1 MGNLSPNVID
11 AALQRCSAEAIHKP
25 GSIQPHG
32 LLIAAD
38 DVKVVRYVSANIDSF
53 LPLTGDA
60 VLGRGLEDLFG
71 KDFAESLQPLP
82 LNSEGGATLKAI
94 SLSYPAGA
102 ARITLPGYAHYHDRM
117 FIIELEHEENRDR
130 REFFE
135 HTFVPI
141 RDRMWVLEGE
151 TDLVRYLAAMAEQI
165 GQLTGFDRTM
175 IYRFDSKWD
184 GEVIAEYRLF
194 NTVESYLGHH
204 FPAADIPPQARDLYL
219 RNRARQIGDVTAL
232 QISLLSAPG
241 TSSQLLDLSYSAL
254 RSFSP
259 VHLEYLENMG
269 VGASLS
275 ISLVINGSLWGLIAC
290 HHRQKLVVAPQV
302 RELVEFIGRSASVR
316 IGEIEESSK
325 AAVKARAQQ
334 ALDAISASIA
344 DDHDLDVTFGHQSQS
359 LLEIAGAGGAVICID
374 HRKYHI
380 GKTPDIAAL
389 HNFSDWVRKIGPSD
403 YYFTD
408 ALPEECSAI
417 RASSSVASGVLVVP
431 LEQEMANFVM
441 WFRPEVVESIRW
453 AGNPEKIVERAAD
466 GLRISPRKSF
476 SAWVQSYLGHSAD
489 WKRTDLDILQTLS
502 MALIARVKERRLKT
516 GLQALEMFA
525 DAKTYIAELDK
536 NLRYLRVSPNCREI
550 LGYNTGEMEGHF
562 LSDFLF
568 AEDVERFRREVQ
580 DSGGKERSGCIF
592 RHASKDGHFIWIE
605 GKIESGPEDS
615 GGHLTLMARDVT
627 ERQHYNEAVED
638 LHHRYHR
645 IQGTKREG
653 VVVLNGSGTVIRSN
667 DAANALLGR
676 TPQQMDGLNF
686 CQTVCR
692 MERCAFG
699 MHPHPVESQT
709 AIAQMRGELIHE
721 HGRPIPVTMWAV
733 VLVPEKPGD
742 PTHALIFSPREEDEQ
757 TDSDAVTGV
766 MITDRNGRIQA
777 ISDGF
782 TQITGYAISE
792 AVGRTPALLRSNVHS
807 PEFYRNFWRILAT
820 EGVWRGEIWNRRKN
834 GEVYPQIG
842 SIVAISAA
850 DGQVAH
856 YVSIFS
862 DISKAGHADEKS
874 HLLPEHDVLTG
885 LPNRLLFERKL
896 TRELDAAAQKALA
909 VAVIDL
915 NNFSAINDALGHIS
929 GDRLLYQVAARIS
942 QALRGNDL
950 LARWGGDKFALMLPG
965 VRDGDDASMGLR
977 RVVDSIA
984 APFSIMGKQVIVTAN
999 IGVSLSPRDGNTADR
1014 LMQTADAAMNQA
1026 KTSGKGGI
1034 GVFDEA
1040 LSANS
1045 KNRFEIAN
1053 DLRRAIMDHEFFLVY
1068 QPQVH
1073 AQNAATVGLEAL
1085 VRWRHPRGG
1094 VVAPAD
1100 FILIAEDNGMMEELG
1115 AEIFTMACAQIKKW
1129 REAGEFNIPVG
1140 INVSP
1145 RQMTTKF
1152 PGFVRDTIEEYG
1164 IPAELI
1170 EIEIT
1175 ESALVPTPEIREI
1188 MAAFKNLGVKLA
1200 IDDFGTGYSS
1210 LSHLKLFPFDRL
1222 KVDKSFV
1229 DGLPSNADDVAI
1241 GQAIIA
1247 LGLALKVNVLAE
1259 GVETADQAEF
1269 LKNEGVHVIQG
1280 YFYSRPLASED
1291 VPAFIDRGDL

>member
-1 MGNLSPNVID
+1 MGNIGPSVID
-11 AALQRCSAEAIHKP
+11 AALQRCSAEAIHQP

-38 DVKVVRYVSANIDSF
+38 EFKVVRHVSANIDSF
-53 LPLTGDA
+53 LPLSPDA

-82 LNSEGGATLKAI
+82 LNAEGGATVKAI
-94 SLSYPAGA
+94 SLRYPAGA
-102 ARITLPGYAHYHDRM
+102 GRITLPGYAHYHDRM
-117 FIIELEHEENRDR
+117 FIIEFEHEENSDR
-130 REFFE
+130 REFFKQ
-135 HTFVPI
+135 TFVPI

-151 TDLVRYLAAMAEQI
+151 IDLIRYLAAMAEQI

-175 IYRFDSKWD
+175 VYRFDSKWD
-184 GEVIAEYRLF
+184 GEVIAEYRIF
-194 NTVESYLGHH
+194 NAVESYLGHH
-204 FPAADIPPQARDLYL
+204 FPAADIPLQARDLYL
-219 RNRARQIGDVTAL
+219 RNRARQIGDVAGL
-232 QISLLSAPG
+232 QVPLLSASG
-241 TSSQLLDLSYSAL
+241 TSSHLLDLSYSTL

-259 VHLEYLENMG
+259 IHLEYLENMG

-290 HHRQKLVVAPQV
+290 HHRMKLVVAPQV
-302 RELVEFIGRSASVR
+302 RELVEFIGRAASVR
-316 IGEIEESSK
+316 IAEIEDRSK
-325 AAVKARAQQ
+325 AEVKARAQH

-344 DDHDLDVTFGHQSQS
+344 DDHDLDVTFGSQTQP

-374 HRKYHI
+374 HRKYHL
-380 GKTPDIAAL
+380 GKTPDIATL
-389 HNFSDWVRKIGPSD
+389 HNFSDWVRKMAPSD

-408 ALPEECSAI
+408 ALPEQSSAFG
-417 RASSSVASGVLVVP
+417 ASSSIASGVLVVP
-431 LEQEMANFVM
+431 LEQDMANFVM

-476 SAWVQSYLGHSAD
+476 SAWVQSYLGHSAE
-489 WKRTDLDILQTLS
+489 WKRPDIEILQTLS
-502 MALIARVKERRLKT
+502 MALIARVTERRLKT

-525 DAKTYIAELDK
+525 DAKTYVAELDRD
-536 NLRYLRVSPNCREI
+536 LRYLRVSPNCREI
-550 LGYNTGEMEGHF
+550 LGYSTGEMEGHF

-568 AEDVERFRREVQ
+568 AEDVERFEREVR
-580 DSGGKERSGCIF
+580 DRGGKGRSGCIF

-605 GKIESGPEDS
+605 GKIESPSDD
-615 GGHLTLMARDVT
+615 GGGRLTLLARDVT
-627 ERQHYNEAVED
+627 ERQHYNEALED

-645 IQGTKREG
+645 IQGTRREG
-653 VVVLNGSGTVIRSN
+653 LVVLNSSGAVIRSN
-667 DAANALLGR
+667 DAANVLLGR
-676 TPQQMDGLNF
+676 TPQQMNGLDF
-686 CQTVCR
+686 CQAVCC

-699 MHPHPVESQT
+699 RQPHLVDGQT
-709 AIAQMRGELIHE
+709 TIAQMRGDLNHE
-721 HGRPIPVTMWAV
+721 GGHPVPVTMWAV
-733 VLVPEKPGD
+733 ALAPEKPDD

-757 TDSDAVTGV
+757 TDRDAVTAV

-777 ISDGF
+777 VSDGF
-782 TQITGYAISE
+782 TQITGYANSE

-807 PEFYRNFWRILAT
+807 PEFYRNFWRVLAA
-820 EGVWRGEIWNRRKN
+820 ERVWRGEIWNRRKN
-834 GEVYPQIG
+834 GEVYPQMG
-842 SIVAISAA
+842 SIVAVSTAE
-850 DGQVAH
+850 GQVAH

-862 DISKAGHADEKS
+862 DISKAGHADEKA
-874 HLLPEHDVLTG
+874 HLLPEHDALTG
-885 LPNRLLFERKL
+885 LPNRLLFEKML
-896 TRELDAAAQKALA
+896 TRALNAAAQNTLA

-929 GDRLLYQVAARIS
+929 GDRLLYLVAARIG

-950 LARWGGDKFALMLPG
+950 LARWGGDKFALMLSG
-965 VRDGDDASMGLR
+965 VRGEDDAVMSLR
-977 RVVDSIA
+977 RVVDSIV
-984 APFSIMGKQVIVTAN
+984 APFTITGKEVVLTAN

-1014 LMQTADAAMNQA
+1014 LMHTADAGMNQT

-1034 GVFDEA
+1034 GVFDET
-1040 LSANS
+1040 LSVS
-1045 KNRFEIAN
+1045 SRNRFEIAN
-1053 DLRRAIMDHEFFLVY
+1053 DMRRAILDHEFFLVY
-1068 QPQVH
+1068 QPQVL
-1073 AQNAATVGLEAL
+1073 ARNSATVGLEAL
-1085 VRWRHPRGG
+1085 VRWRHPSRG

-1100 FILIAEDNGMMEELG
+1100 FILIAEENGLMDHLG
-1115 AEIFTMACAQIKKW
+1115 AEIFRMACVQIRKW
-1129 REAGEFNIPVG
+1129 REEGEFNIPVG

-1152 PGFVRDTIEEYG
+1152 PAFVRDTIEEYG

-1188 MAAFKNLGVKLA
+1188 MVAFKNLGVKLA

-1222 KVDKSFV
+1222 KIDKSFV
-1229 DGLPSNADDVAI
+1229 DGLPFNTDDVAI

-1247 LGLALKVNVLAE
+1247 LGQALKVNVLAE

-1291 VPAFIDRGDL
+1291 VRAFIDRGDL